1 MLQKTPLNFPF
12 YEKIKI
18 FKKGTFVVELF
29 VIDGSFDYDWTL
41 SLVMDG
47 KILFENFSRQ
57 NIQCQLKYEIY

>member
-1 MLQKTPLNFPF
+1 M
-12 YEKIKI
+12 
-18 FKKGTFVVELF
+18 VELF

-47 KILFENFSRQ
+47 KILFENFSKQ